1 MEADGAA
8 VKILPDNAYRPLKP
22 GEVYQPVVPADS
34 RIPEVTLRS
43 LLYGAI
49 LTLVF
54 AAAAAYIGFK
64 TANAI
69 ETAIPIAILAVF
81 FGRRHARR
89 NTLLENVIIQSMGQ
103 AAGVVVAGAG
113 FTIPALYINQL
124 HPNMFHAFLAVVSG
138 GFLGILLLIP
148 LRRYFV
154 KDQHGLLPFPEAT
167 ATTEIL
173 VTGEQSGSSSGGTLL
188 TALGI
193 GALFEFLVEV
203 IHLWN
208 AKLSTHHLFPG
219 LYEKGLEL
227 RMEGTATNF
236 GLGYII
242 GIKYA
247 AIIAAGSLLANLVFV
262 PLAIYFGSGAL
273 DNPLNQVTY
282 LKDSIFMAP
291 PGDIW
296 KTFVR
301 PIGIGAIAVAGLVG
315 ILKMSKIILGSIS
328 LGFKGLFSEHSP
340 ASMERTDLD
349 IKPSYVLLLELVMA
363 VLLFL
368 VFKFAFGATLWVSF
382 LGAAIVLFLAFLFT
396 PVAARAIAIVGV
408 NPVSGM
414 TLITVILACLLLVKV
429 GGLAG
434 PSGQIIAIS
443 IGAAVCTALSMSGA
457 FVTDLKIG
465 YWLGATPRNQER
477 LKFLAILIASAAIIG
492 VIYLLQKSYGFT
504 ILNPE
509 TGKLDSNPALPAPQ
523 ANLIGAIVKSLMS
536 NEPQPWMLYA
546 TGGLLT
552 LILEIVGVPALAF
565 ALGLYLPLGINLGI
579 LFGGIVSWV
588 VAHSSRKEAV
598 AKARKDKGILIA
610 SGLVAG
616 AALGGI
622 LSAVM
627 RMPLWFLGTPITRL
641 SVGQDFYYATEKGRE
656 VLKNRPAPW
665 FEDRG
670 MLVGALAILAL
681 AALVFAMAAAVK
693 HQEEN

>member
-1 MEADGAA
+1 METSGAPT
-8 VKILPDNAYRPLKP
+8 KILPENAYRPLRP
-22 GEVYQPVVPADS
+22 GEVYQPVVPAS
-34 RIPEVTLRS
+34 SNIAEVTVRS
-43 LLYGAI
+43 LSYGVV
-49 LTLVF
+49 LTAVF

-81 FGRRHARR
+81 FGRIHSRR

-124 HPNMFHAFLAVVSG
+124 HPNLFHAFLAVMTG

-173 VTGEQSGSSSGGTLL
+173 VTGEQEEGSSGATLL

-193 GALFEFLVEV
+193 GAAFEFLVEV

-208 AKLSTHHLFPG
+208 AKLDTHHLFPG
-219 LYEKGLEL
+219 LYHKGMEL
-227 RMEGTATNF
+227 RMEATATNF

-262 PLAIYFGSGAL
+262 PLVIYFGGDAVILPMKTAVSAA
-273 DNPLNQVTY
+273 
-282 LKDSIFMAP
+282 AP
-291 PGDIW
+291 SEIW
-296 KTFVR
+296 KNLVR

-315 ILKMSKIILGSIS
+315 ILKMSRIILGSLS

-340 ASMERTDLD
+340 DSMERTDLD
-349 IKPSYVLLLELVMA
+349 IKPSYVFLMELVMA
-363 VLLFL
+363 LFLFL
-368 VFKFAFGATLWVSF
+368 VFKFAFGAALSTSI
-382 LGAAIVLFLAFLFT
+382 LGAAIVLLLAFLFT
-396 PVAARAIAIVGV
+396 PVAARAIAIVGM

-429 GGLAG
+429 AGLAG
-434 PSGQIIAIS
+434 PSGQILAIS

-477 LKFLAILIASAAIIG
+477 LKFLAIAIASAAIIG
-492 VIYLLQKSYGFT
+492 VIWLLQKSYGFSVWDAK
-504 ILNPE
+504 NKE
-509 TGKLDSNPALPAPQ
+509 FVSNPALPAPQ

-536 NEPQPWMLYA
+536 NEAQPWMLYA
-546 TGGLLT
+546 TGGILT
-552 LILEIVGVPALAF
+552 LILEILGIPTLAF

-579 LFGGIVSWV
+579 LFGGIVSWI
-588 VAHSSRKEAV
+588 VAHSSKKEEIR
-598 AKARKDKGILIA
+598 KARSDKGVLIA

-622 LSAVM
+622 LSAVTRVPM
-627 RMPLWFLGTPITRL
+627 WILGTPITYL
-641 SVGQDFYYATEKGRE
+641 SIGENFQYATEKGKE
-656 VLKNRPAPW
+656 VLKHTPRPW
-665 FEDRG
+665 FESQG
-670 MLVGALAILAL
+670 MLIGALAILAL
-681 AALVFAMAAAVK
+681 AALVFAMASATR
-693 HQEEN
+693 HEEGD